1 MCFELEKKKHKPAPD
16 CSAHTITGPI
26 RLESQIRFQN
36 QSQERTG
43 GPMTHRINNAV
54 FAALLFFFWADR
66 REGKN
71 RQVLFFD
78 MHYRSIFFL

>member
-16 CSAHTITGPI
+16 CSAHTITEPI
-26 RLESQIRFQN
+26 RLESEIRFQN

-54 FAALLFFFWADR
+54 FAALLFFFL
-66 REGKN
+66 G
-71 RQVLFFD
+71 
-78 MHYRSIFFL
+78 RSPRGEEPSSSLL